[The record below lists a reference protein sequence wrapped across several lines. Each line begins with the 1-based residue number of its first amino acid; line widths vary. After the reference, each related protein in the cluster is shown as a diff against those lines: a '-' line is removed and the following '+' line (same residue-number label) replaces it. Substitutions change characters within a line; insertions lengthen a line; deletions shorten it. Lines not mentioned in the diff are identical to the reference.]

1 MLVGIPREIKIEENR
16 VAITPAGVYA
26 FKEHGHDVLI
36 ERDAG
41 AGSGISDSAY
51 EAQGAKIAGAP
62 EKVFDSAELIL
73 KVKEPQPDEIALLR
87 SNQVLF
93 TYLHLAADK
102 GLAWNLKDRDCTAIA
117 YETVQASDGG
127 LPLLKP
133 MSEVAGR
140 VAVQIGAH
148 LLEKPQGGQGILLGG
163 VPGVSSG
170 HVVIIGG
177 GIVGWNAAEM
187 AIGLGARVTILD
199 NNPERLRT
207 LDNHFGGRVN
217 SLISNPYNIA
227 QSVQRADMLIGAVLI
242 PGAKAPNLVTETM
255 VKSMKPGSI
264 ILDVAIDQGG
274 IVETMD
280 HVTTH
285 DDPIYIKH
293 GVLHYAVA
301 NMPGIVP
308 QTATYALTNNTLPY
322 ALELA
327 DQGFT
332 RAVQNDLALAHGVNL
347 HQGHCTHQAVAE
359 AVDLKFFPLADL
371 L

>member
-1 MLVGIPREIKIEENR
+1 MIIGIPREIKVEENR
-16 VAITPAGVYA
+16 VALTPAGVHA
-26 FKEHGHDVLI
+26 FMEHGHGVLI
-36 ERDAG
+36 EKGAG
-41 AGSGISDSAY
+41 LGSGISDTAY
-51 EAQGAKIAGAP
+51 TAEGAEVVTRPDGVYK
-62 EKVFDSAELIL
+62 SAELIL
-73 KVKEPQPDEIALLR
+73 KVKEPLGMELSLLR
-87 SNQVLF
+87 REHILF

-102 GLAWNLKDRDCTAIA
+102 ELAWRLKECELTAIA
-117 YETVQASDGG
+117 YETVQSADGG

-148 LLEKPQGGQGILLGG
+148 LLEKPQGGRGILLGG

-170 HVVIIGG
+170 HVVVIGG

-199 NNPERLRT
+199 NSPERLRT
-207 LDNHFGGRVN
+207 LDNHFSGRVN
-217 SLISNPYNIA
+217 NLISNPYNIA
-227 QSVQRADMLIGAVLI
+227 QSVKQADMLIGAVLI
-242 PGAKAPNLVTETM
+242 PGAKSPNLVTEKM

-274 IVETMD
+274 IVETMN

-285 DDPIYIKH
+285 EDPIYIKH

-327 DQGFT
+327 NNGLTQ
-332 RAVQNDLALAHGVNL
+332 AVLDDPVLARGVNL
-347 HQGHCTHQAVAE
+347 HQGHCTHKTVAA
-359 AVDLKFFPLADL
+359 AVDLEYSPLNNL